1 MAQSERHRRLQTSQL
16 SAPSLLPT
24 KSLYPTDSLPTITT
38 LDSSLSRYPTRSS
51 ISSVQDP
58 APPVEDELQSDS
70 ETQQAN
76 TKQESGEGG
85 TTSDFVKKLY
95 RCVSKIHPKVS
106 RL

>member
-1 MAQSERHRRLQTSQL
+1 MAQSERRRRLQTSQL
-16 SAPSLLPT
+16 SPPSLLPT

-38 LDSSLSRYPTRSS
+38 LDSSLSRYQSS

-58 APPVEDELQSDS
+58 APPVEDELQSDP

-95 RCVSKIHPKVS
+95 RYVSRTHPRVS